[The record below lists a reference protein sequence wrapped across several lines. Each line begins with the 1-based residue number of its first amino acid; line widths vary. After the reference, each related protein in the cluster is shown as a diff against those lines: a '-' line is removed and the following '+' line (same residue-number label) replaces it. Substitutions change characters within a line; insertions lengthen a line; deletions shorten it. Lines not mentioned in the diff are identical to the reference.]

1 MICANMLKRNGQRC
15 GFHVQGH
22 SETARSGRDIV
33 CAAVSSA
40 VYMAA
45 NTITEVCGCEAT
57 IHEADGDLSVT
68 VTQQDAGKAKQVLDG
83 LLIHLQGLS
92 AQYPKAIQIQLTE
105 V

>member
-1 MICANMLKRNGQRC
+1 MICATMLTRGGQLC

-22 SETARSGRDIV
+22 AGAAAHGSDIV

-45 NTITEVCGCEAT
+45 NTLTDVCGCAAD
-57 IHEADGDLSVT
+57 IHECDGDLALQVAETDVQKAQT
-68 VTQQDAGKAKQVLDG
+68 VLQG
-83 LLIHLQGLS
+83 LQTHLQGLS
-92 AQYPKAIQIQLTE
+92 AQYPQFIKIQSTE